1 MACASKMSDYPIR
14 RDNFSFIEK
23 GLKFFKDKGYI
34 LKSVYTISFGEVMD
48 DAIIE
53 FFYFPLLYIFYSK
66 LCKVGVICY
75 NSYMERFDFAS

>member
-34 LKSVYTISFGEVMD
+34 LKSVCTISFGEVMD
-48 DAIIE
+48 DAIIG
-53 FFYFPLLYIFYSK
+53 FFIFHCYTYFIVNYAK
-66 LCKVGVICY
+66 WV
-75 NSYMERFDFAS
+75 